1 MMTVMPRL
9 VGPAVPPGRLAR
21 LAQPVLD
28 LADIALRPWQLSDAA
43 AVAAAYS
50 DPDIQHWHARSMT
63 EAESRVWIESW
74 PVRWAE
80 ESGAGWAIAD
90 EAGLLGQISLR
101 RLHLSDGVAEVS
113 YWVVPAARGRRVAT
127 RALSALTAWTFGHL
141 DLHRLEVNHSTMNSA
156 SCRVAENAGYAME
169 GTKRGEALHSDG
181 WHDMHLHARLS
192 SDPSLEGDDSRAPAP
207 CRSSK

>member
-9 VGPAVPPGRLAR
+9 VGPAIPPGRLAR

-28 LADIALRPWQLSDAA
+28 LTDMALRPWQSSDVS

-50 DPDIQHWHARSMT
+50 DPDIRYWHARSMT
-63 EAESRVWIESW
+63 EAEARVWIDSW
-74 PVRWAE
+74 PVRWAQ

-101 RLHLSDGVAEVS
+101 RLYLSDGIAEVS

-127 RALSALTAWTFGHL
+127 RALSALTSWAFHRLG
-141 DLHRLEVNHSTMNSA
+141 LHRLEVNHSTMNSA
-156 SCRVAENAGYAME
+156 SCRVAESAGYAME
-169 GTKRGEALHSDG
+169 GTKRGEALHPDG

-192 SDPSLEGDDSRAPAP
+192 SDPPHEG
-207 CRSSK
+207 RSSN

>member
-1 MMTVMPRL
+1 MTVMPRL
-9 VGPAVPPGRLAR
+9 VVPAVPPGHLAR

-28 LADIALRPWQLSDAA
+28 LTDMALRPWQSSDVS

-50 DPDIQHWHARSMT
+50 DPDIQQWHARSMT

-90 EAGLLGQISLR
+90 EARLLGQISLR
-101 RLHLSDGVAEVS
+101 RLRLPDGIAEVS

-127 RALSALTAWTFGHL
+127 RALSALTAWTFDHL
-141 DLHRLEVNHSTMNSA
+141 DLHRLEVNHSTMNPA
-156 SCRVAENAGYAME
+156 SCRVAESAGYVFE

-192 SDPSLEGDDSRAPAP
+192 SDPRRARDDPQVPAP
-207 CRSSK
+207 CRSSN

>member
-1 MMTVMPRL
+1 MMIVMPRL
-9 VGPAVPPGRLAR
+9 VGPAVPPGRLAQ

-28 LADIALRPWQLSDAA
+28 LTDMALRPWQSSDVS

-63 EAESRVWIESW
+63 EAESRVWIDSW

-101 RLHLSDGVAEVS
+101 RLSLSDGIAEVS

-127 RALSALTAWTFGHL
+127 RALSALTAWAFARL

-156 SCRVAENAGYAME
+156 SCRVAENAGFAME
-169 GTKRGEALHSDG
+169 GTKRGEALHPDG

-192 SDPSLEGDDSRAPAP
+192 SDPPRDG
-207 CRSSK
+207 RSSN